1 MKDGIDD
8 GEGDADHDN
17 EDVRNENG
25 ATKDEDVMKEEDAG
39 RKDDVREDGEL
50 SKDEE
55 EGETKRMREMERVGR
70 MRMEYSSMGY
80 WNLTMLI

>member
-8 GEGDADHDN
+8 GEGDADHNN

-50 SKDEE
+50 SKDENDDE
-55 EGETKRMREMERVGR
+55 DADRVAKMKKKVEPRG
-70 MRMEYSSMGY
+70 
-80 WNLTMLI
+80 